1 MNRTCAVLAS
11 VLLLAGLT
19 ACSDEQLPAPADPTP
34 TSPATQTSA
43 EPTAFKVGDTI
54 NVGANGDVINLTIT
68 AAQLGGECK
77 YGTVDY
83 VEPTT
88 DADGQLV
95 QLWAEI
101 EAETLT
107 HNSWTMVDDPEV
119 ITKDGFTE
127 TISSASECAASTDGH
142 GSWSDTVDLGEK
154 IRIYGS
160 FRAPDEFKEIKFG
173 GNRIT
178 REELEKASDDAP
190 PASQSAAEPAAQEN
204 ESAEPY
210 VVECLEGTPG
220 PALWSDGSTRHS
232 DECFQKMGG
241 PEYLEQE
248 SQSGLQPGGAAVN
261 GYGYAPNGAPNPSS
275 GEIQAYHGCQ
285 DGYIDDPDLCAG
297 AEAAVRAA
305 DPNGEIYG

>member
-1 MNRTCAVLAS
+1 MKRTCAALAS
-11 VLLLAGLT
+11 FLLLAGLT
-19 ACSDEQLPAPADPTP
+19 ACSDEEPPATTTPTP
-34 TSPATQTSA
+34 PSPATHTST
-43 EPTAFKVGDTI
+43 EPKEFKIGDTI

-68 AAQLGGECK
+68 AAQLGGDCK

-83 VEPTT
+83 VEPTS

-127 TISSASECAASTDGH
+127 SASPASECAPSTDGH
-142 GSWSDTVDLGEK
+142 SSWSDTVDLGEK
-154 IRIYGS
+154 IRVYGS
-160 FRAPDEFKEIKFG
+160 FRAPNGFKQIKLD

-178 REELEKASDDAP
+178 REELEKATDDAP
-190 PASQSAAEPAAQEN
+190 PASQSAPEPAAQEN

-220 PALWSDGSTRHS
+220 PALWSDGSTRYS
-232 DECFQKMGG
+232 EDCFQKLGG
-241 PEYLEQE
+241 PEYLDQE
-248 SQSGLQPGGAAVN
+248 SQSGLQPGGAAVT
-261 GYGYAPNGAPNPSS
+261 GYGYAPNGARNPSS

-285 DGYIDDPDLCAG
+285 DGYITDPALCAG

-305 DPNGEIYG
+305 DPNGELYG

>member
-11 VLLLAGLT
+11 FLLLAGFT
-19 ACSDEQLPAPADPTP
+19 SCSDKEPSATTTPTP
-34 TSPATQTSA
+34 ASPAAQTSA
-43 EPTAFKVGDTI
+43 EPRAFKIGDTI

-68 AAQLGGECK
+68 AAQLGGDCK
-77 YGTVDY
+77 YGTVDS

-88 DADGQLV
+88 DADSQLV

-107 HNSWTMVDDPEV
+107 HNSWTMVDDPEA

-127 TISSASECAASTDGH
+127 TTRSASECAPSTDGH
-142 GSWSDTVDLGEK
+142 SSWSDTVYLGEK
-154 IRIYGS
+154 IRVYGS
-160 FRAPDEFKEIKFG
+160 FRAPNEFKAIKLDG
-173 GNRIT
+173 SRVT
-178 REELEKASDDAP
+178 REELEKTSDAAP
-190 PASQSAAEPAAQEN
+190 EPATQEN

-261 GYGYAPNGAPNPSS
+261 GYGYAPNGARNPSS
-275 GEIQAYHGCQ
+275 GEVQAYHGCQ